1 MPDVKWRP
9 ASPSGRAGRPKN
21 RKFPDRIRSPGKAYP
36 PWSEMVAT
44 DVVTFGEIGF
54 DEKEI
59 GLMILGNYY
68 AIIVTIRQAKE
79 NRAIWGL
86 CNVVWGV

>member
-1 MPDVKWRP
+1 MGGLR
-9 ASPSGRAGRPKN
+9 G
-21 RKFPDRIRSPGKAYP
+21 P
-36 PWSEMVAT
+36 PWSEMVDT
-44 DVVTFGEIGF
+44 DVVTSGEIGF

-79 NRAIWGL
+79 NWAILGL
-86 CNVVWGV
+86 CNVVRGV

>member
-1 MPDVKWRP
+1 
-9 ASPSGRAGRPKN
+9 
-21 RKFPDRIRSPGKAYP
+21 
-36 PWSEMVAT
+36 MVAT

-68 AIIVTIRQAKE
+68 AIIPLECPHELDRG
-79 NRAIWGL
+79 NREICQDWLFRGA
-86 CNVVWGV
+86 VS

>member
-1 MPDVKWRP
+1 
-9 ASPSGRAGRPKN
+9 
-21 RKFPDRIRSPGKAYP
+21 
-36 PWSEMVAT
+36 MVAT

-79 NRAIWGL
+79 NQAIWGL